1 MSPPPGNR
9 PPATDDTVTEDQVS
23 RARANARQAIAAFEA
38 IGVLARAE
46 DLPPD
51 ALPPSARRSPA
62 QEHARLARTLCALRH
77 LADQFS
83 GLSFGDVLDAAH
95 EQYRLPSTGYA
106 RPTAAPRVWIA
117 DEAIGICERSITAPR
132 PYRGSFWPPDT
143 LSYLRGYASQHGLGF
158 ESAVAVL
165 TTRLT
170 ADLRHYAD
178 YQGADFQQAL
188 SAGLTAH
195 ARQRLSAE
203 GPFETGQD
211 PAPSSQTATT
221 VPFRPT
227 ATNQGVVISATD
239 AEWLLVRTAAR
250 NQGREQH
257 GVPADQRDADD
268 QRALAEALAGARGRP
283 AGEILNG
290 LAPRI
295 AARITQIEDGPATAA
310 ELGREHGRTEA
321 PPYCDLDIDGDA
333 TALMRALGET
343 EWMTDANHS
352 YRVSLVIAYADAYR
366 QAAGR
371 GPAPAESP
379 ARIAARDFPPASPPA
394 AQPGT
399 PGTPD
404 PARRRRNARQ
414 GQPRPGHRPGA

>member
-1 MSPPPGNR
+1 MSPPPGDR
-9 PPATDDTVTEDQVS
+9 PPAADDTATGDQVS
-23 RARANARQAIAAFEA
+23 RARANARQAIAAFEVV
-38 IGVLARAE
+38 GGLARAE

-51 ALPPSARRSPA
+51 TLPPGARRSPA
-62 QEHARLARTLCALRH
+62 QEHARLAGTLCALRH

-83 GLSFGDVLDAAH
+83 GLSFSDMLDAAH

-106 RPTAAPRVWIA
+106 RPTAAPRVRIA

-143 LSYLRGYASQHGLGF
+143 LSYLRGYASLHGLGF
-158 ESAVAVL
+158 ESAVAAL

-178 YQGADFQQAL
+178 HHGTDFQQAL
-188 SAGLTAH
+188 AAGLTAH

-211 PAPSSQTATT
+211 PAPRSPAATE
-221 VPFRPT
+221 PFRPA
-227 ATNQGVVISATD
+227 ATNQGVVISAAD
-239 AEWLLVRTAAR
+239 AEWLLIRTAAR
-250 NQGREQH
+250 NQEREQH

-268 QRALAEALAGARGRP
+268 QRVLAEALADTRGRP
-283 AGEILNG
+283 ADEILNE

-295 AARITQIEDGPATAA
+295 AARIGQIEDGPAIAA
-310 ELGREHGRTEA
+310 GLGREHGRTGA

-343 EWMTDANHS
+343 ERMTNANHPH
-352 YRVSLVIAYADAYR
+352 RLSLVIAYTDAYQ
-366 QAAGR
+366 QAAER

-379 ARIAARDFPPASPPA
+379 ARIAARDFPPAGPPT

-399 PGTPD
+399 TD
-404 PARRRRNARQ
+404 PARRRRDARQ
-414 GQPRPGHRPGA
+414 GQPRPGPRPGA